1 MTTATLEK
9 PTEKKVEKPNNK
21 KSPVYLSDMRPKFEP
36 FEINCGKISAYR
48 FKGGLKQELATKKIT
63 KAEAVNLLE
72 DMLMIRELEEMIVKL
87 RSGAYEPIRDFNYRG
102 PTHVSV
108 GQEGTAAGACSVLH
122 IADKITSTHRGHGE
136 SLAKGTVGIREMSD
150 EQLAERVP
158 NCKSNKHEE
167 LLEAALEQHVYR
179 MICELFGK
187 EDGYCK
193 GRGGSMH
200 IADFSVGHLG
210 ANAIVGGGVPIATGA
225 AIGLRYQKKDAVVC
239 CFAGDGAYANGV
251 VLESLNYATQAQFT
265 NHLADRKF
273 GVPMIFLIIN
283 NHYGMTNR
291 TDDEVMGVS
300 SIARRAAGF
309 ADNNMHAEIVNGMDP
324 LAVRDAVT
332 RAAELCRK
340 GEGPVLLDCD
350 TYRYWGHSLSDPR
363 NEYRTKEEEAAWKS
377 VDPIESFKAQILENK
392 VLSEKEL
399 AALEAAVRDRNARA
413 AKRAAAAADPAA
425 GDVIKYMY
433 TDTKS
438 ETVPAEFAKVEI
450 IAPLPEIK
458 RINGE
463 ITYKDAIREAMIEEM
478 KRDQRVLFY
487 GEDVADYGGAFKAT
501 KGLMESFGRDRVF
514 NTPIS
519 EACICGTGI
528 GLAMIGLRP
537 VMELMYYDFA
547 LMSSDQISNQA
558 AKWHYMSGAQTE
570 VPLVLR
576 VSAGAGK
583 GYGGQHSQTLES
595 MFCHIPG
602 LYVVYPATPH
612 DAKGMLKSAIRDNN
626 PVMFIESQGLY
637 GMKGLVPTE
646 DYLVPLGVADV
657 KREGSDITFVTW
669 GPLVHDCLKAAD
681 KLKAEKN
688 VAAEVIDLR
697 SLVPLD
703 LDTIL
708 RSVQKTGRCVVAS
721 QAIHIGSYTG
731 EIASTIS
738 DAVFDYLDAPVK
750 RVGARNG
757 IAPQSHILEA
767 AFLPGVN
774 DLLAA
779 ANSIL

>member
-1 MTTATLEK
+1 M
-9 PTEKKVEKPNNK
+9 
-21 KSPVYLSDMRPKFEP
+21 
-36 FEINCGKISAYR
+36 
-48 FKGGLKQELATKKIT
+48 KQELAAKKIT
-63 KAEAVNLLE
+63 KTEAVNLLE

-108 GQEGTAAGACSVLH
+108 GQEGTAAGACSMLH

-136 SLAKGTVGIREMSD
+136 SLAKGTVAIREMTD
-150 EQLAERVP
+150 EQLKSRVP
-158 NCKSNKHEE
+158 DCKAAKREE
-167 LLEAALEQHVYR
+167 LLEAALEEHVYR

-200 IADFSVGHLG
+200 IADFTVGHLG

-251 VLESLNYATQAQFT
+251 VLESMNFATQAQFT
-265 NHLADRKF
+265 NHLAGDHKF
-273 GVPMIFLIIN
+273 GIPMIFLITN
-283 NHYGMTNR
+283 NHYGMTHR

-300 SIARRAAGF
+300 RIARRAAGF

-324 LAVRDAVT
+324 LAVRDAVM

-377 VDPIESFKAQILENK
+377 VDPIASFKAQISENK

-425 GDVIKYMY
+425 EDVIKYMY

-438 ETVPAEFAKVEI
+438 EIVPAESANVEI

-458 RINGE
+458 RVNGE

-501 KGLMESFGRDRVF
+501 KGLLESFGRDRVF

-519 EACICGTGI
+519 EACICGTGV

-602 LYVVYPATPH
+602 LYVVYPATPY

-637 GMKGLVPTE
+637 GMKGPVSTD
-646 DYLVPLGVADV
+646 DYLVPLGVAEV
-657 KREGSDITFVTW
+657 KREGSDLTFVTW

-688 VAAEVIDLR
+688 VSAEVIDLR

-738 DAVFDYLDAPVK
+738 DAIFDYLDAPVK
-750 RVGARNG
+750 RVGAKNG

-779 ANSIL
+779 AKSIL

>member
-1 MTTATLEK
+1 MTTKTLEK
-9 PTEKKVEKPNNK
+9 PTKKQSR
-21 KSPVYLSDMRPKFEP
+21 KSPTYLSDMRPKFEP

-48 FKGGLKQELATKKIT
+48 YKGGLKQELAAKKIT
-63 KAEAVNLLE
+63 KAEVANLLE

-108 GQEGTAAGACSVLH
+108 GQEGTAAGACSALH

-136 SLAKGTVGIREMSD
+136 SLAKGTVAIREMSD
-150 EQLAERVP
+150 EQLKQRVP
-158 NCKSNKHEE
+158 NCKATKREE
-167 LLEAALEQHVYR
+167 LLEAALEEHVYR

-200 IADFSVGHLG
+200 IADFTVGHLG
-210 ANAIVGGGVPIATGA
+210 ANAIVGGGVSIATGA

-251 VLESLNYATQAQFT
+251 VLESLNYAAQAQFT
-265 NHLADRKF
+265 NHLADYKF

-283 NHYGMTNR
+283 NHYGMTHR

-300 SIARRAAGF
+300 RIARRAAGF

-324 LAVRDAVT
+324 LAVRDAVQ

-340 GEGPVLLDCD
+340 GQGPVLLDCD

-363 NEYRTKEEEAAWKS
+363 NEYRTKEEEAAWKAI
-377 VDPIESFKAQILENK
+377 DPIETFKAQILESK
-392 VLSEKEL
+392 ALTPKEL
-399 AALEAAVRDRNARA
+399 AALEEAVRDRNARA
-413 AKRAAAAADPAA
+413 AKRAAAAADPVAE
-425 GDVIKYMY
+425 DVIKYMY
-433 TDTKS
+433 TDTKC

-450 IAPLPEIK
+450 IEPLPEIK
-458 RINGE
+458 RVNGE
-463 ITYKDAIREAMIEEM
+463 ITYKDAIREALMEEM

-537 VMELMYYDFA
+537 VMELMYFDFA

-558 AKWHYMSGAQTE
+558 AKWHYMSGAQIE

-602 LYVVYPATPH
+602 LYVVYPATPY

-637 GMKGLVPTE
+637 GMKGVVPE
-646 DYLVPLGVADV
+646 NEYLVPLGVAEV

-669 GPLVHDCLKAAD
+669 GPVVHDCLKAAD
-681 KLKAEKN
+681 KLKAEKG
-688 VAAEVIDLR
+688 VSAEVIDLR

-703 LDTIL
+703 LDTVL

-731 EIASTIS
+731 EIASTIQ
-738 DAVFDYLDAPVK
+738 DAAFDYLDAPVK
-750 RVGARNG
+750 RVGAKNG

-767 AFLPGVN
+767 AFLPNMN
-774 DLLAA
+774 DILAA
-779 ANSIL
+779 ANAIL